1 MFTDTQKTE
10 SSQLAG
16 VIFYSTWQS
25 HTLKLEVDIDKQH
38 LNVIRYMNLVISM
51 SKTAFT

>member
-16 VIFYSTWQS
+16 VIFYSTWLS
-25 HTLKLEVDIDKQH
+25 HTLKLDVDIDKQ
-38 LNVIRYMNLVISM
+38 INLTSQCNQIHEPCYLHV
-51 SKTAFT
+51 